1 MQLFQAFFFS
11 SPLTTLLPRMSYR
24 ICFRQRIKLGPL
36 LLHLFPLLLLHPRF
50 VADSA
55 SASRLARGVNGADA
69 IAAIAA
75 IDDDDDERT
84 ANWSGGVKD
93 GAVFVFLFAAA
104 PAVVTSTTV
113 VGTEVG

>member
-11 SPLTTLLPRMSYR
+11 SHLTTLLPRMSYR

-69 IAAIAA
+69 IAAI
-75 IDDDDDERT
+75 DDDDDERT
-84 ANWSGGVKD
+84 ANWSRGVKD
-93 GAVFVFLFAAA
+93 GAVFVFLFAAV